1 LALIGLIFMN
11 GNFFL
16 SKKKLEGK
24 LSRIEHQ
31 IRKVQITVQLRIG
44 AKDQITTIFNP
55 LSSATALF

>member
-1 LALIGLIFMN
+1 MN

-24 LSRIEHQ
+24 LSKIEHQ
-31 IRKVQITVQLRIG
+31 IRKVQITVQFRIG